1 MNLES
6 VRRDDWILAA
16 VAIVLVIA
24 LLAFPWFNVGLGLFS
39 VDLSATDTPD
49 GWCGILAVIAL
60 LLLVVD
66 LGLERLAP
74 EVTVPAVSN
83 SRTMTRFVLAVV
95 AAFFVA
101 LKFLLHIHFSGPAS
115 FAWGF
120 YVIVILTVAVVYLAL
135 QARNAPAVPATR
147 PPAAGPPPAGPPV
160 V

>member
-6 VRRDDWILAA
+6 VRRDDWILAGI
-16 VAIVLVIA
+16 AILLLIT
-24 LLAFPWFNVGLGLFS
+24 LLAFPWFNVGLGGPFS

-60 LLLVVD
+60 LLFVVD

-74 EVTVPAVSN
+74 EVTVPSVSN

-101 LKFLLHIHFSGPAS
+101 LKFLLHIHFSGLVS

-120 YVIVILTVAVVYLAL
+120 YIALILTVALVYLAM
-135 QARNAPAVPATR
+135 QARRAPDVPVAR
-147 PPAAGPPPAGPPV
+147 PPVGSAGPPPAQ
-160 V
+160 